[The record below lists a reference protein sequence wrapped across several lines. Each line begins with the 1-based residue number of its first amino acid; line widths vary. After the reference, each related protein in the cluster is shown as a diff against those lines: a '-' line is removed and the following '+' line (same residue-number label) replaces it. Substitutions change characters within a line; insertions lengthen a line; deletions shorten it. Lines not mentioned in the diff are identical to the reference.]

1 MTGAGAYDAVGRLH
15 WPRSSPLPHT
25 FLPEG
30 EHMLPHEG
38 KCHTQRPKDTAPVCV
53 WVGGLDAGCA
63 SGLLSGQQVR
73 GELLLPPR
81 QGQTKVKCWPQKLKN
96 GVGNVDMGDIGDMR
110 ETELK
115 ENYVDYVI
123 VHGKSL

>member
-15 WPRSSPLPHT
+15 WSRSSPLPHT

-53 WVGGLDAGCA
+53 DWMLDVQWVCQWVAKWATSERRA
-63 SGLLSGQQVR
+63 S
-73 GELLLPPR
+73 PPPSAR
-81 QGQTKVKCWPQKLKN
+81 TNQSQMLATKIEKRCGKC
-96 GVGNVDMGDIGDMR
+96 
-110 ETELK
+110 
-115 ENYVDYVI
+115 
-123 VHGKSL
+123 

>member
-1 MTGAGAYDAVGRLH
+1 
-15 WPRSSPLPHT
+15 
-25 FLPEG
+25 
-30 EHMLPHEG
+30 
-38 KCHTQRPKDTAPVCV
+38 
-53 WVGGLDAGCA
+53 
-63 SGLLSGQQVR
+63 
-73 GELLLPPR
+73 
-81 QGQTKVKCWPQKLKN
+81 LKN